1 MRILGLDVGD
11 KTIGVAVCDELGIT
25 AQALKTIRRKA
36 ISSDLNALDEI
47 IREYEAECLVIG
59 IPINM
64 NGTLGPAAR
73 KVMNF
78 AEKLKVFNIPVIAQD
93 ERLTTMMAE
102 KIMIQGDV
110 RREKRKKVIDQV
122 AAALILQGYLDRRAR
137 EHKDEI

>member
-1 MRILGLDVGD
+1 MRILGLDLGD

-25 AQALKTIRRKA
+25 AQALKTIRRKE
-36 ISSDLNALDEI
+36 ISSDLNALHEI

-78 AEKLKVFNIPVIAQD
+78 AEKLKVFNIPVVEQD

>member
-36 ISSDLNALDEI
+36 ILSDLNVLDEI

-78 AEKLKVFNIPVIAQD
+78 AEKLKVFNIPVIEQD